1 MSFYKEKTPV
11 LEPGLARDFME
22 KILETIKSPRNRG
35 LITFIEANGI
45 NGKWLK
51 LYNPYDIRI
60 SKLMKIFELKAT
72 YQMDDDF
79 MDEWEKLGQFI
90 LSRTKAELK
99 NPNIINFK

>member
-1 MSFYKEKTPV
+1 MSFCNEKTPV

-22 KILETIKSPRNRG
+22 RLLEMIKSPRNRG

-51 LYNPYDIRI
+51 PYAHHDIRT
-60 SKLMKIFELKAT
+60 SKLIKIFKLMAI
-72 YQMDDDF
+72 YLMDDEF
-79 MDEWEKLGQFI
+79 MEAWIKLGQFI

-99 NPNIINFK
+99 DPNIIKFK